1 MMVRFLKLIK
11 VICQLLLA
19 GGSNAH
25 GVFFKVYVVKVSI
38 NYRIVETK
46 EHIKT
51 KGTTPQALLAYI

>member
-1 MMVRFLKLIK
+1 M
-11 VICQLLLA
+11 
-19 GGSNAH
+19 AH